1 MKNTMQRVCLD
12 QNFDHMA
19 DRFVKNIYGGKKGA
33 IRLAVL
39 DRDLTEG
46 LALNEQKIRV
56 LDAGGGLGIASSEFA
71 KKGHEVLLCDIS
83 EEMVKRA
90 STRVIEEGLTSH
102 MRCEHLS
109 AQDAAKHYPEQF
121 DLLLFHAVL
130 EWLESPKESL
140 EQVVKAVKPGGYCS
154 LMFYN
159 VHSIIHRNL
168 IRGNLRKVKTGQ
180 FGGDGKGLTPIN
192 PLDPHEVLVWLE
204 DLGWDVV
211 LTSGVRVFFDNMPP
225 KSQKGVSLEDILEM
239 ELKYSRQLPYVYL
252 GRYIHILCKRKE
264 G

>member
-1 MKNTMQRVCLD
+1 MIDTSQD
-12 QNFDHMA
+12 QNFDQMA
-19 DRFVKNIYGGKKGA
+19 DRFANNIYGGKKGA

-46 LALNEQKIRV
+46 LASNKQRMRV
-56 LDAGGGLGIASSEFA
+56 LDAGGGLGIASGELA
-71 KKGHEVLLCDIS
+71 KKGHEVMLCDIS

-90 STRVIEEGLTSH
+90 SARVKEGGLESL
-102 MRCEHLS
+102 MRCEQLS
-109 AQDAAKHYPEQF
+109 AQKAAEQYPGQF

-140 EQVVKAVKPGGYCS
+140 EEIVKAVKPGGYCS

-168 IRGNLRKVKTGQ
+168 IRGNLRKVKSGQ

-192 PLDPHEVLVWLE
+192 PLDPREVLVWLAE
-204 DLGWDVV
+204 FGWDVIM
-211 LTSGVRVFFDNMPP
+211 TSGVRVFFDNMPP
-225 KSQKGVSLEDILEM
+225 KSQQKVTLDDILEM